1 MSTVYCQKALC
12 EGKVWI
18 AVFSPASLEM
28 LEKVRSIR
36 GRRWHPE
43 AKCWLAPYSVESWR
57 DIKAVFAGENL
68 QVRKEEMLIQ
78 APLPQPRHKK
88 KQEVLPVVRRT
99 ESVRLPETMKTE
111 MDRFETKLVLK
122 RYSWMTVKSYKSCF
136 RQYLLHLGE
145 RSPMEVERE
154 EIRQYLLR
162 RIKVERISESSQNTI
177 INAIKFYY
185 EQVLGRPKSYYDLE
199 RPKKPHQLPD
209 VLSQEEVVRIFQVT
223 ENLKHRCILMMIYSA
238 GLRLGE
244 LVKLRVADLRADR
257 GQVFVKAG
265 KGKKDRY
272 TILSPKILSLL
283 GQYRAEYKPRYWLF
297 EGQDGGAYSPRSV
310 QQIFRRAVEKAKADP
325 FATVHTLRHSF
336 ATHLLERGTDIRY
349 IQGLLGHAS
358 IKTTEIYTHITNKRP
373 LQSPLDFLNL

>member
-1 MSTVYCQKALC
+1 MSIVYCQKALC
-12 EGKVWI
+12 GGKNWI
-18 AVFSPASLEM
+18 AVFTPAKPTLIA
-28 LEKVRSIR
+28 KVKTVQ

-43 AKCWLAPYSVESWR
+43 AKCWLAPYSTEGWKALKSALCGEDLQIR
-57 DIKAVFAGENL
+57 PDMLDIKESLPAFPDGKKNRLVSKPVPPPLSEAMKPEL
-68 QVRKEEMLIQ
+68 DKLEAKLI
-78 APLPQPRHKK
+78 LR
-88 KQEVLPVVRRT
+88 
-99 ESVRLPETMKTE
+99 
-111 MDRFETKLVLK
+111 
-122 RYSWMTVKSYKSCF
+122 RYSWMTVKSYKMHF

-145 RSPMEVERE
+145 RSPKEVERE
-154 EIRQYLLR
+154 DIRQYLLG
-162 RIKVERISESSQNTI
+162 RIKAERISESSQNSI

-223 ENLKHRCILMMIYSA
+223 ENLKHRCILMLIYSA

-244 LVKLRVADLRADR
+244 LVKLRVADLHPDR

-272 TILSPKILSLL
+272 TILSPKIWALL
-283 GQYRAEYKPRYWLF
+283 GQYKAEYKPRYWLF

-325 FATVHTLRHSF
+325 FATVHTLWHSF

-349 IQGLLGHAS
+349 IQELLGHAS

>member
-1 MSTVYCQKALC
+1 
-12 EGKVWI
+12 
-18 AVFSPASLEM
+18 
-28 LEKVRSIR
+28 
-36 GRRWHPE
+36 
-43 AKCWLAPYSVESWR
+43 
-57 DIKAVFAGENL
+57 
-68 QVRKEEMLIQ
+68 
-78 APLPQPRHKK
+78 
-88 KQEVLPVVRRT
+88 
-99 ESVRLPETMKTE
+99 MKTE
-111 MDRFETKLVLK
+111 LDRLETKLVLK
-122 RYSWMTVKSYKSCF
+122 RYSNNTVVTYKSYF
-136 RQYLLHLGE
+136 RQFLLHLGD
-145 RSPMEVERE
+145 RPPQEVARE
-154 EIRQYLLR
+154 EIRQYMLG
-162 RIKVERISESSQNTI
+162 RIKGERISESCQNSI

-223 ENLKHRCILMMIYSA
+223 ENLKHRCILMLIYSA

-244 LVKLRVADLRADR
+244 LVKLRVADLHPDR

-272 TILSPKILSLL
+272 TILSPKIWALL
-283 GQYRAEYKPRYWLF
+283 GQYKSEYKPRYWLF

-310 QQIFRRAVEKAKADP
+310 QQVFRHAVEKAKANP

-349 IQGLLGHAS
+349 IQELLGHAS
-358 IKTTEIYTHITNKRP
+358 IKTTEIYTHITNARP